1 MNFEWNEE
9 KRLVNVTKD
18 GVDFLDACKLFDGP
32 FLTQEDSR
40 RDYGETRHIAFGYV
54 ENRLIAVA
62 FTKRKNLI
70 RIISARKAN
79 GREKKEFEDTITD

>member
-1 MNFEWNEE
+1 MNFEWDEE
-9 KRLVNVTKD
+9 KRLVNVTKH

-32 FLTQEDSR
+32 FLTREDSR